1 MPLLKD
7 NQIIQL
13 KYASKQFGKMIPEE
27 RELSA
32 MQLLIKINVIV
43 GWTIPVSDL
52 LEILAEQ
59 FEKKLSE
66 SYANVNADEF
76 EYAFRNRGLDV
87 KDWGKALNLTMIDEV
102 MIPYLEQRYDLSVA
116 EESLNRPKMIEEKRE
131 LTPEEWQEW
140 LLDMKGYKLDMIP
153 VAAYDYLIRENKIN
167 PTNQEKYDYIEKATP
182 IYTLSLQEDMKIW
195 NEFIAQ
201 KTEGVFVGRHKDG
214 LIALSKKMIV
224 EDYLKTLPC

>member
-1 MPLLKD
+1 MPLSKD
-7 NQIIQL
+7 NQIVQL

-32 MQLLIKINVIV
+32 MQLLLKINVIV
-43 GWTIPVSDL
+43 GWTIPASELMD
-52 LEILAEQ
+52 ILAEQ
-59 FEKKLSE
+59 FEKKLAE

-116 EESLNRPKMIEEKRE
+116 EESLNRPIPIEDKRE
-131 LTPEEWQEW
+131 LTAEEWQEW

-153 VAAYDYLIRENKIN
+153 VAAYDYLVRENKIN
-167 PTNQEKYDYIEKATP
+167 PTVKEKNDCIEKSIP
-182 IYTLSLQEDMKIW
+182 IYIITLQEDLKIW
-195 NEFIAQ
+195 TEFVQQ
-201 KTEGVFVGRHKDG
+201 KTQGVFTGRHKDG

-224 EDYLKTLPC
+224 EDYLKTI